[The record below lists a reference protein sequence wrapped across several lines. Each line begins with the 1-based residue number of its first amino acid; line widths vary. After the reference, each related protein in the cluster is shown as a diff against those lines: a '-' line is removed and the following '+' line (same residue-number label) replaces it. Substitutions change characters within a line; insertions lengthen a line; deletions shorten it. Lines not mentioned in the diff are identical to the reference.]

1 MAFENPPSVRTV
13 AGTTRL
19 RLREETAAD
28 HAAVDAIYSR
38 FDLGDPRGYR
48 AFLEAQYACFAPIE
62 QALAVAGAG
71 DLLADWPARRRA
83 RLLAADLADLGAG
96 SLVPGPSS
104 ARLAGPAAALGAIYV
119 LEGSRFGGALL
130 ARRLWTGAPARFLGG
145 GTDPTAW
152 RALLAVMDRH
162 LSSDA
167 ALAAAVDAARAVF
180 AAFAAAGQLRLE
192 DA

>member
-1 MAFENPPSVRTV
+1 MAFENPPPVRTA

-19 RLREETAAD
+19 RLRNETAAD
-28 HAAVDAIYSR
+28 HAVVDEIYSR
-38 FDLGDPRGYR
+38 FDLGEPHGYR

-62 QALAVAGAG
+62 QALAVGGAG
-71 DLLADWPARRRA
+71 DLLDDWPARRRA
-83 RLLAADLADLGAG
+83 PLLSADLADLGAD
-96 SLVPGPSS
+96 SPAPGPST
-104 ARLAGPAAALGAIYV
+104 APLATPAAALGAIYV

-145 GTDPTAW
+145 GADPAAW
-152 RALLAVMDRH
+152 RGLLAVMDRH
-162 LSSDA
+162 LSNEADMAVA
-167 ALAAAVDAARAVF
+167 AGAARSVF